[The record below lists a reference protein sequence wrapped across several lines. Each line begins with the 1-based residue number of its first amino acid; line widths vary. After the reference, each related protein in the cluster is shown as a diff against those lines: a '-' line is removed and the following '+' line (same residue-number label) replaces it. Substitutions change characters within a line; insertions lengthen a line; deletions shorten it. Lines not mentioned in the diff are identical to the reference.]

1 MHSSFFTSKPGI
13 SVKTGNSLP
22 ILTVFF
28 STLFI
33 PVYVVG
39 RKYGTN
45 LVNKKRTMY
54 NRGRKYPEEK
64 I

>member
-1 MHSSFFTSKPGI
+1 MLLKADVELCDAQLLFYFEPGI

-22 ILTVFF
+22 ILPVFF

-45 LVNKKRTMY
+45 LVNKK
-54 NRGRKYPEEK
+54 
-64 I
+64 

>member
-13 SVKTGNSLP
+13 PVKIGNSLP

-45 LVNKKRTMY
+45 LVNKK
-54 NRGRKYPEEK
+54 
-64 I
+64 

>member
-1 MHSSFFTSKPGI
+1 MHSSFFTSKHGI
-13 SVKTGNSLP
+13 SVKTGDSLA

-39 RKYGTN
+39 RKYGN
-45 LVNKKRTMY
+45 EPCK
-54 NRGRKYPEEK
+54 
-64 I
+64 